1 MFEGNLL
8 LDLRGFKEGG
18 DSSMFGKIL
27 FCTDFSENSDHA
39 FSYAF
44 NLATPYNAT
53 LLILHVIAEPFA
65 MIGPHPKGN
74 PYHEGWSR
82 SAGLE
87 QSLLLNC
94 RRWMDRSAPMGLSFR
109 KFHIEGVCHG
119 E

>member
-1 MFEGNLL
+1 MFDGFEGNLL

-53 LLILHVIAEPFA
+53 LLILHVIAEPVCYDWST
-65 MIGPHPKGN
+65 PKGE
-74 PYHEGWSR
+74 P
-82 SAGLE
+82 
-87 QSLLLNC
+87 
-94 RRWMDRSAPMGLSFR
+94 LS
-109 KFHIEGVCHG
+109 
-119 E
+119 